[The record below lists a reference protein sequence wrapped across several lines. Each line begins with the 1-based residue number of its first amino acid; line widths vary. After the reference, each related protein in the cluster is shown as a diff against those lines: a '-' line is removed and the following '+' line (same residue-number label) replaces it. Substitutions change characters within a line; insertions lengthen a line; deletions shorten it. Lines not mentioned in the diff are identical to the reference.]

1 MFFVLKSEVSSTIET
16 EVMAFFLKVI
26 FFNKVDF
33 GQKRLMFLV
42 REIITNAFQN
52 IINFEWIKIQTY
64 TL

>member
-1 MFFVLKSEVSSTIET
+1 MLKFKVSSSIRT

-52 IINFEWIKIQTY
+52 IINFEWIKIQIY

>member
-1 MFFVLKSEVSSTIET
+1 MLKFEVNSSIRT